1 MWGPPHAATFGGE
14 DELARA
20 PIAHLQR
27 GVANRWRSMVCIGP
41 WSAKQMRESPGRRHV
56 RSSHRNPNRNQLRS
70 SFFQPSNVCV
80 PKLMGRQKWDGER
93 MRVSPQ
99 SHLRLLTAGTL
110 PFDIRRRNP
119 TQSPYPR
126 CRLQQSTYASSWAA
140 ESDPEMWLGRS
151 VAERGVKVRGGGEKG
166 PPARRRW
173 SFVRFL
179 RARRS
184 PRSKTKISPWT
195 PLSDRHQKLLNSP

>member
-1 MWGPPHAATFGGE
+1 M
-14 DELARA
+14 
-20 PIAHLQR
+20 
-27 GVANRWRSMVCIGP
+27 
-41 WSAKQMRESPGRRHV
+41 

-93 MRVSPQ
+93 MRVSPLLQ
-99 SHLRLLTAGTL
+99 VRLLTPGTQPL
-110 PFDIRRRNP
+110 DGRRRKL
-119 TQSPYPR
+119 TSHPYPR
-126 CRLQQSTYASSWAA
+126 SHLQQSSCGGTQTAD
-140 ESDPEMWLGRS
+140 SDPEMWLGRS